1 MQMNFELIALLLS
14 VALISSPIWT
24 NASHAQ
30 MLQPGAGNGTSP
42 QKVIPGKG
50 LSPKAGLSPL
60 LHAVRIT
67 SPTKGQQV
75 PIGKDLMIAGIS
87 LSNATSHCQ
96 VSVIVNSVKPYQNA
110 TASGPGGAS
119 DYSKWNFLLTSK
131 YTEIKQ
137 GPNNKI
143 TAKQSCAIN
152 PGKASFYSVF
162 VTGVLA
168 SNVPPAPR
176 GNATLSPP

>member
-1 MQMNFELIALLLS
+1 MNFELIALLLLS

-24 NASHAQ
+24 NVSYAQ
-30 MLQPGAGNGTSP
+30 MLQPGAGNGTFP
-42 QKVIPGKG
+42 QKVIPGSA

-87 LSNATSHCQ
+87 RSNVTSHCQ

-110 TASGPGGAS
+110 TANGPGGAS
-119 DYSKWNFLLTSK
+119 DYSKWNFVLTSK
-131 YTEIKQ
+131 YTTIKQ
-137 GPNNKI
+137 GPNKI
-143 TAKQSCAIN
+143 TAKQSCTTI
-152 PGKASFYSVF
+152 PGKASFYSVN
-162 VTGVLA
+162 VTGV
-168 SNVPPAPR
+168 S
-176 GNATLSPP
+176 

>member
-1 MQMNFELIALLLS
+1 MRMNFELIALLFS

-24 NASHAQ
+24 NVSYAQ
-30 MLQPGAGNGTSP
+30 LLQPGAGNGTSP
-42 QKVIPGKG
+42 QKVIPGRA
-50 LSPKAGLSPL
+50 LSPKAGL
-60 LHAVRIT
+60 LHAIRIT

-176 GNATLSPP
+176 GNETLSPP

>member
-1 MQMNFELIALLLS
+1 MNFELIALLLLS

-24 NASHAQ
+24 NVSYAQ
-30 MLQPGAGNGTSP
+30 MLQPGAGNGTFP
-42 QKVIPGKG
+42 QKVIPSRA

-119 DYSKWNFLLTSK
+119 DYSKWNFNLNSSM
-131 YTEIKQ
+131 IKE
-137 GPNNKI
+137 GVNKI
-143 TAKQSCAIN
+143 TAKFACRPN
-152 PGKASFYSVF
+152 PSAASFYSVT
-162 VTGVLA
+162 VTGTGIA
-168 SNVPPAPR
+168 
-176 GNATLSPP
+176 GGTSPSQ

>member
-1 MQMNFELIALLLS
+1 MNFELIALLLS
-14 VALISSPIWT
+14 VALISFAVCTSV
-24 NASHAQ
+24 SSAQ
-30 MLQPGAGNGTSP
+30 LLQPGNDVLP
-42 QKVIPGKG
+42 QKITPNRM
-50 LSPKAGLSPL
+50 LSPKAGLSPS
-60 LHAVRIT
+60 LHGVRIT

-75 PIGKDLMIAGIS
+75 PIGKDLIIGGIS

-96 VSVIVNSVKPYQNA
+96 VSVIVNDVKPYQPV
-110 TASGPGGAS
+110 TGTGPAGAA

-131 YTEIKQ
+131 YTAIKQ

-143 TAKQSCAIN
+143 TAKQSCTTDPA
-152 PGKASFYSVF
+152 KASFYSVN

-168 SNVPPAPR
+168 SNVPPTPR